1 MRTLAAYRRVF
12 SNPALARLLIGEFI
26 SSIGDWLY
34 LVALLVVV
42 HQAGGS
48 AVVLGIVG
56 AARVL
61 PYVVLSVPA
70 GIIVDRYDRRMILL
84 VTDVARGVVMI
95 ALTVCVATGASVWLI
110 VALSLLAACFST
122 FFGPAIGSLLPSLV
136 ADETELGPAN
146 GAWASL
152 ENLAFIIG
160 PALAGILLTVGG
172 LAFAFLLNA
181 VSFGVVAVILW
192 RLPRASQQRTVSERA
207 PGVSRASRAEIRPVI
222 GPLSGLVIINVAEG
236 FVSGALAVLTVVVA
250 VDVLHAGEAGTG
262 WLNAAIGAG
271 GLVGAVLSGP
281 VTLRQR
287 LGMPLLAGGVTLGVG
302 LALLGQASA
311 LLPALGAMVV
321 AYTGLLV
328 LEVVATT
335 LFQRAVPDAI
345 RGRMLGAMETLAV
358 AAYAV
363 GAFTGPFLAQFVSPV
378 LLLGALGAS
387 MAAATAIGVVLVGR
401 WGRVRV
407 ALDPAA
413 ERFIALP
420 SFGGLAPATL
430 EQAAEHLVRLPVT
443 AGQVVIRQ
451 GDPADRFYFIADGS
465 FEVTQTDG
473 AGQPPAHLRT
483 MGPDEVFGEIGLL
496 ARTPRTAT
504 VTAGSDGTLLA
515 LDGDRFLELVAAGPG
530 LTSRLLD
537 LHRGA
542 GAMGFGNPAPPQA
555 GEAPA

>member
-12 SNPALARLLIGEFI
+12 ANPALARLLLGEFI

-48 AVVLGIVG
+48 AVVLGLVG

-70 GIIVDRYDRRMILL
+70 GMIVDRYDRRMILL
-84 VTDVARGVVMI
+84 VTDIARGLVMI
-95 ALTVCVATGASVWLI
+95 ALTFCVAWGASVWLI

-136 ADETELGPAN
+136 TDERELGPAN

-172 LAFAFLLNA
+172 LAFAFMLNA
-181 VSFGVVAVILW
+181 VSFAVVAAILW
-192 RLPRASQQRTVSERA
+192 RLPSA
-207 PGVSRASRAEIRPVI
+207 PRSAADHRSGAGAPATLPLRPVL
-222 GPLSGLVIINVAEG
+222 GPLSGLVVINVAEG

-287 LGMPLLAGGVTLGVG
+287 LGMPLLAGGMTLGVG
-302 LALLGQASA
+302 LALLGQAST

-335 LFQRAVPDAI
+335 LFQRAVPDTM
-345 RGRMLGAMETLAV
+345 RGRLLGAMETLAV
-358 AAYAV
+358 GAYAV
-363 GAFTGPFLAQFVSPV
+363 GALAGPLLSQFVPPV
-378 LLLGALGAS
+378 LLLASLGGT
-387 MAAATAIGVVLVGR
+387 MAVATVIGVILVGR
-401 WGRVRV
+401 WGQV
-407 ALDPAA
+407 AVVLDPAA
-413 ERFIALP
+413 RRFMATP
-420 SFGGLAPATL
+420 SLAGLAPAAL
-430 EQAAEHLVRLPVT
+430 ERAARGLVRVPVST
-443 AGQVVIRQ
+443 GDVVIRQ
-451 GDPADRFYFIADGS
+451 GEPADRFYFIVDGR
-465 FEVTQTDG
+465 FDVDQTDE
-473 AGQPPAHLRT
+473 AGRTTRLRS

-504 VTAGSDGTLLA
+504 VTAASDGILLA
-515 LDGDRFLELVAAGPG
+515 LEGDRFLELVSAASG

-542 GAMGFGNPAPPQA
+542 GAASVEVAQAPSP
-555 GEAPA
+555 GTSSP